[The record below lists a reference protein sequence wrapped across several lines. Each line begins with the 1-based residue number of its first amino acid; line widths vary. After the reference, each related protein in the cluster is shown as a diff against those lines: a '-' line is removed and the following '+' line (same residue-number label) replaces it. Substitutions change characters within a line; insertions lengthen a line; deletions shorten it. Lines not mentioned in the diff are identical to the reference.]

1 MVMDKLKLE
10 KKHILKDALLCS
22 GAIVFMYVAFTFKS
36 EISLYLSF
44 SCVVWLYLDGLRYL
58 KRQHQMNDAEASN
71 E

>member
-1 MVMDKLKLE
+1 MMNKLKLE

-22 GAIVFMYVAFTFKS
+22 GAIIFMYVAFTFKS
-36 EISLYLSF
+36 EVSLYLSF

-58 KRQHQMNDAEASN
+58 KRQHEMNDTEAGN